1 MARSL
6 RILIVLLGLA
16 VLAPV
21 PAATAQDGVA
31 VEFAPTARILKGG
44 KAVAVKGTATCPA
57 GAEILEAFLYVNQN
71 GNQGVFAPFHPTCDG
86 TSHSFVVRA
95 APDGFRYRKGEA
107 SVSGYVLLTSG
118 ASMSPSRTVTLRHG
132 RKASGR

>member
-44 KAVAVKGTATCPA
+44 KAVAVKGTASCPA
-57 GAEILEAFLYVNQN
+57 GAEILEAFLYGNQN
-71 GNQGVFAPFHPTCDG
+71 GNQGRFASLRPTCDG
-86 TSHSFVVRA
+86 RPQPVVVHA
-95 APDGFRYRKGEA
+95 APDGFRYRKGE
-107 SVSGYVLLTSG
+107 
-118 ASMSPSRTVTLRHG
+118 
-132 RKASGR
+132 